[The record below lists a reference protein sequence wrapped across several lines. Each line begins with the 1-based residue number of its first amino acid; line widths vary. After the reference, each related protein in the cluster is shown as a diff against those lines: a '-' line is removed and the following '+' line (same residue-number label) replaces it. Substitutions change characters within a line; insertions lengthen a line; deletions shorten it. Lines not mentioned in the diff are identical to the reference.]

1 MTTIHET
8 IRTRLFELQD
18 AEYKTFQCKLIPTVN
33 PDTVIGVRT
42 PALRKLAREI
52 SRDPEA
58 GEFLKCLPHDYYEE
72 NNLHGFVIEV
82 IKDYDTVI
90 RMLEEFLPYVDN
102 WATCDLISPKV
113 FKKHL
118 PELYGKIEEWL
129 ASDRTYTV
137 RFGLEMLMRFYL
149 DDAFRPEMLALVAAV
164 RTEEYYVKM
173 MMAWFFATAL
183 VKQYDAALPV
193 IQDQWLEPWTHN
205 KAIQKALES
214 YRISDEKKG
223 YLRSLKRK

>member
-193 IQDQWLEPWTHN
+193 IQDQRLEPWTHN

>member
-193 IQDQWLEPWTHN
+193 IQDQRLEPWTHN

-214 YRISDEKKG
+214 YRISDEKKR